1 MMKNI
6 FICLLLSLLVLSCNN
21 PSDPEEVN
29 ISKYKGDWYPIENG
43 APAARAIITIND
55 DASITVYGESPNDL
69 KNIPASDVKKNSD
82 NNYSFTTQGTQGST
96 SVTLVFNSD
105 SSGTFSYNSN
115 GVSDSTAIVK
125 K

>member
-1 MMKNI
+1 MKNI

-29 ISKYKGDWYPIENG
+29 VSKYKGDWYPVENG
-43 APAARAIITIND
+43 SASAKAIITINN
-55 DASITVYGESPNDL
+55 DASITVYGAQNDV

-82 NNYSFTTQGTQGST
+82 NNYSFNFQGSRGAI
-96 SVTLVFNSD
+96 SVTLVFDSD
-105 SSGTFSYNSN
+105 SSGTFSYSVGNAN
-115 GVSDSTAIVK
+115 DSAAIVK

>member
-1 MMKNI
+1 MKNI

-29 ISKYKGDWYPIENG
+29 VSKYKGDWYHVENG
-43 APAARAIITIND
+43 SASAKAIITINN
-55 DASITVYGESPNDL
+55 DASITVYGESQNDV

-82 NNYSFTTQGTQGST
+82 NNYSFNFQGSRGVI
-96 SVTLVFNSD
+96 SVTLVFDSD
-105 SSGTFSYNSN
+105 SSGTLSFTVN
-115 GVSDSTAIVK
+115 GGTNESAKIVK